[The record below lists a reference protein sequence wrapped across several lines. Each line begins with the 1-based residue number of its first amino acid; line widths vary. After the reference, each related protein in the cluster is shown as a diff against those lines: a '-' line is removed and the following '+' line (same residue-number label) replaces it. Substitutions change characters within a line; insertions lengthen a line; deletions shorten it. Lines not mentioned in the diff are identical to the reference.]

1 MKIYLSILTLIL
13 AQALNAQCT
22 AVVHTAK
29 PNGNL
34 ANLDLRFQA
43 DGIYVLR
50 VQSLENTSNFRI
62 VKN

>member
-22 AVVHTAK
+22 AVVQTAK

-34 ANLDLRFQA
+34 ANLDLRFHA

-50 VQSLENTSNFRI
+50 VHSLDNTSNFRT